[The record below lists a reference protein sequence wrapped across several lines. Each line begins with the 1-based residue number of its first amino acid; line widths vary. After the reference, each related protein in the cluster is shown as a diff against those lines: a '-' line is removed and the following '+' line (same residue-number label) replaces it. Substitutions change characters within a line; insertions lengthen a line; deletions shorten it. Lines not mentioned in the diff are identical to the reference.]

1 MLRYLTAGESHGEA
15 LVAFLS
21 GMPAGLK
28 IDQTFVNRELWRRQQ
43 GYGRGGRMRIERDT
57 AHILSGVRHGH
68 TIGSPIAM
76 SLANNDWQNWTESLP
91 VAEGDPAKH
100 KRVASP
106 RPGHA
111 DLAGALKYNFPEARY
126 VLERASARESAARVA
141 LCAIAK
147 LFLHKL
153 GIEVLSHVVTT
164 GAITLP
170 DQVPWEK
177 IRALH
182 GREEVLLN
190 CADPE
195 AEQRMKEEVDKVL
208 KTGDSLGGVFE
219 VVAHQVPPGLGTY
232 VQWDERLDALLAA
245 AVMSLQAVKAVE
257 IGAGVAAAFAPGSAV
272 HDEIGYTASSG
283 YTAFS
288 RTRNNA
294 GGIEGGVS
302 NGQEIRVRGYLKPIS
317 TLRRPLQSVDFSTRE
332 PVKAAY
338 ERSDVCVVPAAG
350 VAAEA
355 MVALTLARSALEKFG
370 GDSMIETLRSRHC
383 LRRRAAKAHRRH
395 VRVDVC
401 RPRRRPRRPA
411 NRHRPP
417 HRCHRRHLQGRSRRQ
432 TRPYQSRNYSY
443 RGPPLPERR
452 MPQHPRF
459 SRERISPQQSHG
471 SRPGRSWQSL

>member
-1 MLRYLTAGESHGEA
+1 MLRYFTAGESHGEA

-28 IDQTFVNRELWRRQQ
+28 VDQAFLDRELWRRQQ
-43 GYGRGGRMRIERDT
+43 GYGRGGRMKIERDT
-57 AHILSGVRHGH
+57 AHILSGVRHGM
-68 TIGSPIAM
+68 TIGSPI
-76 SLANNDWQNWTESLP
+76 SIQLDNHDWKNWQESLP
-91 VAEGDPAKH
+91 VGEGDPAKH

-111 DLAGALKYNFPEARY
+111 DLAGALEVQLPRSPLRAGAR
-126 VLERASARESAARVA
+126 LRARIGCARRRRCHRQTFLARA
-141 LCAIAK
+141 W
-147 LFLHKL
+147 HRSSQSRDRRRQRSRST
-153 GIEVLSHVVTT
+153 E
-164 GAITLP
+164 
-170 DQVPWEK
+170 QVPWEK
-177 IRALH
+177 IHALH

-208 KTGDSLGGVFE
+208 RTGDSLGGVFE
-219 VVAHQVPPGLGTY
+219 VVAHNVPPGLGTY

-283 YTAFS
+283 FTAFT

-302 NGQEIRVRGYLKPIS
+302 NGEEIRVRGYLKPIS

-355 MVALTLARSALEKFG
+355 MVALTLARCALEKFG
-370 GDSMIETLRSRHC
+370 GDSMAETLEKFPG
-383 LRRRAAKAHRRH
+383 LL
-395 VRVDVC
+395 
-401 RPRRRPRRPA
+401 PA
-411 NRHRPP
+411 TEE
-417 HRCHRRHLQGRSRRQ
+417 LLI
-432 TRPYQSRNYSY
+432 Y
-443 RGPPLPERR
+443 
-452 MPQHPRF
+452 
-459 SRERISPQQSHG
+459 
-471 SRPGRSWQSL
+471 

>member
-28 IDQTFVNRELWRRQQ
+28 IDQTFLDRELWRRQQ
-43 GYGRGGRMRIERDT
+43 GYGRGGRMKIERDT
-57 AHILSGVRHGH
+57 AHILSGVRQGM
-68 TIGSPIAM
+68 TIGSPI
-76 SLANNDWQNWTESLP
+76 SVQLENRDWKNWQESLP

-141 LCAIAK
+141 LGAIAK
-147 LFLHKL
+147 LFLRDL
-153 GIEVLSHVVTT
+153 GIEVLSHVITT
-164 GAITLP
+164 GRVTLS
-170 DQVPWEK
+170 DEVSWER

-182 GREEVLLN
+182 DREEVLLN

-195 AEQRMKEEVDKVL
+195 TEQRMKDEVDKVL
-208 KTGDSLGGVFE
+208 RTGDSLGGVFE

-232 VQWDERLDALLAA
+232 VQWDERLDAMLAA

-257 IGAGVAAAFAPGSAV
+257 IGAGVAAAFAAGSAV
-272 HDEIGYTASSG
+272 HDEIGYTADSG

-370 GDSMIETLRSRHC
+370 GDSMIETLR
-383 LRRRAAKAHRRH
+383 
-395 VRVDVC
+395 
-401 RPRRRPRRPA
+401 
-411 NRHRPP
+411 NF
-417 HRCHRRHLQGRSRRQ
+417 QG
-432 TRPYQSRNYSY
+432 YC
-443 RGPPLPERR
+443 
-452 MPQHPRF
+452 
-459 SRERISPQQSHG
+459 QQ
-471 SRPGRSWQSL
+471 LKNF

>member
-1 MLRYLTAGESHGEA
+1 MLRYFTAGESHGEA

-28 IDQTFVNRELWRRQQ
+28 IDQAFLDRELWRRQQ
-43 GYGRGGRMRIERDT
+43 GYGRGGRMKIERDS
-57 AHILSGVRHGH
+57 AHILSGVRQGM
-68 TIGSPIAM
+68 TIGSPI
-76 SLANNDWQNWTESLP
+76 SVQLENRDWKNWQESLP
-91 VAEGDPAKH
+91 VGEGDPAKH

-141 LCAIAK
+141 LGAIAK
-147 LFLHKL
+147 LFLREL
-153 GIEVLSHVVTT
+153 GMEVLSHVVAT
-164 GAITLP
+164 GSVTLS
-170 DQVPWEK
+170 DQIPWKK
-177 IRALH
+177 IRDLQD
-182 GREEVLLN
+182 REEVLLN

-195 AEQRMKEEVDKVL
+195 TEQRMKEEVDKVL
-208 KTGDSLGGVFE
+208 RTGDSLGGVFE

-257 IGAGVAAAFAPGSAV
+257 IGAGVTAAYAPGSAV
-272 HDEIGYTASSG
+272 HDEIGYSATSG
-283 YTAFS
+283 FTAFS

-355 MVALTLARSALEKFG
+355 MVALTLARCALEKFG
-370 GDSMIETLRSRHC
+370 GDSMTETLR
-383 LRRRAAKAHRRH
+383 
-395 VRVDVC
+395 
-401 RPRRRPRRPA
+401 
-411 NRHRPP
+411 NF
-417 HRCHRRHLQGRSRRQ
+417 QG
-432 TRPYQSRNYSY
+432 YC
-443 RGPPLPERR
+443 
-452 MPQHPRF
+452 
-459 SRERISPQQSHG
+459 QQ
-471 SRPGRSWQSL
+471 LKDY